1 LGSVADVGNDDYM
14 TAGGQPGNRVVAAG
28 IAKGAHSK
36 CGQGDGGVGQGF
48 AVTGVFD
55 EAVQGGGI
63 EYLWHE
69 NRQQEDIQK
78 LSS

>member
-1 LGSVADVGNDDYM
+1 MA
-14 TAGGQPGNRVVAAG
+14 AGGQPGNGVVAAG
-28 IAKGAHSK
+28 IAEGAHFK

-55 EAVQGGGI
+55 EAIEGGGI
-63 EYLWHE
+63 EYGWHE
-69 NRQQEDIQK
+69 NRQQGGIEK